1 MSFKSA
7 VDELKHFILCKIAL
21 MSASD
26 ESSES
31 VITAVQMEISS
42 SILYVEFI
50 TFGALKLESEII
62 EVFIRCIQR
71 GKNSHHLQCSYHSL
85 KIGLPVHTVPSCSM

>member
-7 VDELKHFILCKIAL
+7 VNELKHFILCKIAL

-31 VITAVQMEISS
+31 VITAVQMEILS
-42 SILYVEFI
+42 SILYVEFGI
-50 TFGALKLESEII
+50 FLQVVTFGALKLESEII
-62 EVFIRCIQR
+62 EVFIRCI
-71 GKNSHHLQCSYHSL
+71 
-85 KIGLPVHTVPSCSM
+85 